1 MPRTLRT
8 PAGKVL
14 VVLLAALV
22 ALSGC
27 ANIPESTSPRV
38 IGDLGGDTA
47 SPDRGPAPRRDSQP
61 EVIVRDFL
69 KANAV
74 ADGNYAASRKFLM
87 PNANWDVPQRAVVV
101 KDIDVLPT
109 ERSANFM
116 KATIRAQATGFLGA
130 DGTFEPA
137 SQSITQNVQLVQVD
151 GQWRLQGISS
161 VGDTPMLVIDTEQF
175 RVVYRR
181 YLLYFPDPTGRT
193 LVPDARWLA
202 GPRSKLA
209 SDLLLLLVRGPRET
223 LKGAVYNP
231 FGTNAGIRGAVTD
244 AQGNQRDP
252 GVGFAGVRVDL
263 TGLPRVEPDV
273 ARLVAG
279 QIVWSLAGAD
289 VQGPYVITVDGSPLD
304 DKHQSGWNPNDVAS
318 ISPNASSDLAV
329 GLHGVLDGRFVKI
342 TGGQGGG
349 GQVTPVAGPLG
360 ASTSIRSVGLSGSGR
375 QVAAVLDAG
384 GRGGP
389 GTALALAPYGG
400 VPTQVLTAGSMTR
413 PSWTPDDAGVWTVLD
428 GTRVVRVRQDQT
440 TGEVSTSDID
450 ASEVAAAAPG
460 PITEL
465 RLSRDGVRV
474 ALVVGG
480 RVLVG
485 VVQTQPNG
493 QTKLAHLSSVVTD
506 RELGASSVDWQT
518 GDTIF
523 IGRNTSDSPVLSV
536 RYDFGEIAALP
547 SRNLSPPVYNVAVS
561 TSAVYA
567 TDSSGVWEIGIGPD
581 TDEQYWSQVDRL
593 AGGRA
598 NPVLPG

>member
-1 MPRTLRT
+1 MPRTIRTLRAT
-8 PAGKVL
+8 ATKVL
-14 VVLLAALV
+14 AIVLAALI
-22 ALSGC
+22 ALTGC
-27 ANIPESTSPRV
+27 ATIPESTSPRV
-38 IGDLGGDTA
+38 IGDLGGE
-47 SPDRGPAPRRDSQP
+47 SPEPDKGLAPRRDSQP

-74 ADGNYAASRKFLM
+74 ADGNYAASRTFLT
-87 PNANWDVPQRAVVV
+87 PNANWQVPQQAVVV

-109 ERSANFM
+109 ERTANFL

-137 SQSITQNVQLVQVD
+137 GQSITQNVQLVQVD
-151 GQWRLQGISS
+151 GQWRVQGLSS
-161 VGDTPMLVIDTEQF
+161 VGDTPMLVIDTDQF
-175 RVVYRR
+175 RTVYRR

-209 SDLLLLLVRGPRET
+209 ADLLLQLVRGPRAA
-223 LKGAVYNP
+223 LADAVFNP
-231 FGTNAGIRGAVTD
+231 FGTNAAVRGAVTNTRGD
-244 AQGNQRDP
+244 QRDP

-263 TGLPRVEPDV
+263 TGLPRIEPDV
-273 ARLVAG
+273 ARLIAG
-279 QIVWSLAGAD
+279 QIVWTLAGAD

-304 DKHQSGWNPNDVAS
+304 DRHQAGWNPNDVAS

-329 GLHGVLDGRFVKI
+329 GLHAVLDGKFVKV
-342 TGGQGGG
+342 TGN
-349 GQVTPVAGPLG
+349 QVTDVAGPLG
-360 ASTSIRSVGLSGSGR
+360 SSTSIRSIGLSWSGR

-384 GRGGP
+384 PRGGP
-389 GTALALAPYGG
+389 ATTLAVAPYGG

-413 PSWTPDDAGVWTVLD
+413 PSWTPDDSGVWTVLD

-440 TGEVSTSDID
+440 TGEISTVDVD

-460 PITEL
+460 AITEL

-480 RVLVG
+480 RVLIG
-485 VVQTQPNG
+485 VVQTAPNG
-493 QTKLAHLSSVVTD
+493 RIKIAHLASVVTD
-506 RELGASSVDWQT
+506 RELVASSVDWQT

-523 IGRNTSDSPVLSV
+523 IGRTTSDSPVLSV
-536 RYDFGEIAALP
+536 RYDSGEVTAVP

-561 TSAVYA
+561 TTAVYA
-567 TDSSGVWEIGIGPD
+567 TDSSGVWQIGIGPD
-581 TDEQYWSQVDRL
+581 SDEQYWSQVDRL

>member
-1 MPRTLRT
+1 MI
-8 PAGKVL
+8 
-14 VVLLAALV
+14 LLAALV
-22 ALSGC
+22 ALTGC

-38 IGDLGGDTA
+38 IGDLGGETA
-47 SPDRGPAPRRDSQP
+47 APDKGLAPRRDTQP

-74 ADGNYAASRKFLM
+74 ADGNYAASRKFLT
-87 PNANWDVPQRAVVV
+87 PNANWQVPKQSVVV

-137 SQSITQNVQLVQVD
+137 GQSITQNVQLVQVD
-151 GQWRLQGISS
+151 GQWRVQGLSS

-175 RVVYRR
+175 RTVYRR

-209 SDLLLLLVRGPRET
+209 SDLLMLLIRGPRAT
-223 LKGAVYNP
+223 LADAVFNP
-231 FGTNAGIRGAVTD
+231 FGTNAAVRGAVTN
-244 AQGNQRDP
+244 AQGDQRDP

-263 TGLPRVEPDV
+263 TGLPRIEPDV
-273 ARLVAG
+273 ARLIAG
-279 QIVWSLAGAD
+279 QVVWSLAGAD

-329 GLHGVLDGRFVKI
+329 GLHGVLDGKFVKI
-342 TGGQGGG
+342 TGS
-349 GQVTPVAGPLG
+349 QVTDVAGPLG
-360 ASTSIRSVGLSGSGR
+360 ASNSIRSIGLSGSGR

-384 GRGGP
+384 ARGGP

-440 TGEVSTSDID
+440 TGEVSTVDVD
-450 ASEVAAAAPG
+450 AGEVAAAAPG

-485 VVQTQPNG
+485 VVQTAPNG
-493 QTKLAHLSSVVTD
+493 RIKIAHLASVVTD
-506 RELGASSVDWQT
+506 RELVASSVDWQT

-523 IGRNTSDSPVLSV
+523 IGRTTSDSPVLSV
-536 RYDFGEIAALP
+536 RYDSGEVTAVP

-561 TSAVYA
+561 TTAVYA
-567 TDSSGVWEIGIGPD
+567 TDSSGVWQIGIGPD
-581 TDEQYWSQVDRL
+581 SDEQYWSQVDRL

>member
-1 MPRTLRT
+1 MPRTIRT
-8 PAGKVL
+8 PVGKAL
-14 VVLLAALV
+14 VILLAALV
-22 ALSGC
+22 ALTGC

-38 IGDLGGDTA
+38 IGDLGGETA
-47 SPDRGPAPRRDSQP
+47 APDKGLAPRRDTQP

-74 ADGNYAASRKFLM
+74 ADGNYAASRKFLT
-87 PNANWDVPQRAVVV
+87 PNANWQVPKQSVVV

-137 SQSITQNVQLVQVD
+137 GQSITQNVQLVQVD
-151 GQWRLQGISS
+151 GQWRVQGLSS

-175 RVVYRR
+175 RTVYRR

-209 SDLLLLLVRGPRET
+209 SDLLMLLIRGPRAT
-223 LKGAVYNP
+223 LADAVFNP
-231 FGTNAGIRGAVTD
+231 FGTNAAVTN
-244 AQGNQRDP
+244 AQGDQRDP

-263 TGLPRVEPDV
+263 TGLPRIEPDV
-273 ARLVAG
+273 ARLIAG
-279 QIVWSLAGAD
+279 QVVWSLAGAD

-329 GLHGVLDGRFVKI
+329 GLHGVLDGKFVKI
-342 TGGQGGG
+342 TGS
-349 GQVTPVAGPLG
+349 QVTDVAGPLG
-360 ASTSIRSVGLSGSGR
+360 ASNSIRSIGLSGSGR

-384 GRGGP
+384 ARGGP

-440 TGEVSTSDID
+440 TGEVSTVDVD
-450 ASEVAAAAPG
+450 AGEVAAAAPG

-485 VVQTQPNG
+485 VVQTAPNG
-493 QTKLAHLSSVVTD
+493 RIKIAHLASVVTD
-506 RELGASSVDWQT
+506 RELVASSVDWQT

-523 IGRNTSDSPVLSV
+523 IGRTTSDSPVLSV
-536 RYDFGEIAALP
+536 RYDSGEVTAVP

-561 TSAVYA
+561 TTAVYA
-567 TDSSGVWEIGIGPD
+567 TDSSGVWQIGIGPD
-581 TDEQYWSQVDRL
+581 SDEQYWSQVDRL

>member
-1 MPRTLRT
+1 MPRTIRT
-8 PAGKVL
+8 PVGKAL
-14 VVLLAALV
+14 VILLAALV
-22 ALSGC
+22 ALTGC

-38 IGDLGGDTA
+38 IGDLGGETA
-47 SPDRGPAPRRDSQP
+47 APDKGLAPRRDTQP

-74 ADGNYAASRKFLM
+74 ADGNYAASRKFLT
-87 PNANWDVPQRAVVV
+87 PNANWQVPKQSVVV

-137 SQSITQNVQLVQVD
+137 GQSITQNVQLVQVD
-151 GQWRLQGISS
+151 GQWRVQGLSS

-175 RVVYRR
+175 RTVYRR

-209 SDLLLLLVRGPRET
+209 SDLLMLLIRGPRAT
-223 LKGAVYNP
+223 LADAVFNP
-231 FGTNAGIRGAVTD
+231 FGTNAAVRGAVTN
-244 AQGNQRDP
+244 AQGDQRDP

-263 TGLPRVEPDV
+263 TGLPRIEPDV
-273 ARLVAG
+273 ARLIAG
-279 QIVWSLAGAD
+279 QVVWSLAGAD

-329 GLHGVLDGRFVKI
+329 GLHGVLDGKFVKI
-342 TGGQGGG
+342 TGS
-349 GQVTPVAGPLG
+349 QVTDVAGPLG
-360 ASTSIRSVGLSGSGR
+360 ASNSIRSIGLSGSGR
-375 QVAAVLDAG
+375 PAAAVRAAG
-384 GRGGP
+384 ARGGP

-440 TGEVSTSDID
+440 TGEVSTVDVD
-450 ASEVAAAAPG
+450 AGEVAAAAPG

-485 VVQTQPNG
+485 VVQTAPNG
-493 QTKLAHLSSVVTD
+493 RIKIAHLASVVTD
-506 RELGASSVDWQT
+506 RELVASSVDWQT

-523 IGRNTSDSPVLSV
+523 IGRTTSDSPVLSV
-536 RYDFGEIAALP
+536 RYDSGEVTAVP

-561 TSAVYA
+561 TTAVYA
-567 TDSSGVWEIGIGPD
+567 TDSSGVWQIGIGPD
-581 TDEQYWSQVDRL
+581 SDEQYWSQVDRL

>member
-1 MPRTLRT
+1 MSRTLRT
-8 PAGKVL
+8 PAGKAL
-14 VVLLAALV
+14 VILLAALV
-22 ALSGC
+22 ALTGC
-27 ANIPESTSPRV
+27 ANIPESTNPRV
-38 IGDLGGDTA
+38 IGDLGGETA
-47 SPDRGPAPRRDSQP
+47 APDRGLAPRRDSQP

-74 ADGNYAASRKFLM
+74 ADGNYAASRKFLT
-87 PNANWDVPQRAVVV
+87 PNASWDVPQQAVVV

-109 ERSANFM
+109 ERSTNFM

-137 SQSITQNVQLVQVD
+137 SQSITQNVQLLQVD

-161 VGDTPMLVIDTEQF
+161 VGNTPMLLIDTEQF

-209 SDLLLLLVRGPRET
+209 SDLLLLLVRGPRAA
-223 LKGAVYNP
+223 LKDAVYNP
-231 FGTNAGIRGAVTD
+231 FGANAGIRGAVTD

-342 TGGQGGG
+342 TGGQGAG

-360 ASTSIRSVGLSGSGR
+360 ASTSIRSVGLSGTGR

-413 PSWTPDDAGVWTVLD
+413 PSWTPDDAAVWTVLD

-440 TGEVSTSDID
+440 TGEVSTTDID

-465 RLSRDGVRV
+465 RLSRDGVRA

-480 RVLVG
+480 KVLVG
-485 VVQTQPNG
+485 VVQAAPNG
-493 QTKLAHLSSVVTD
+493 QTKLARLTSVVTD
-506 RELGASSVDWQT
+506 RELVASSVDWQT
-518 GDTIF
+518 GDVIF

-536 RYDFGEIAALP
+536 RYDSGEVTAVP

-581 TDEQYWSQVDRL
+581 SDEQYWSQVDRL

>member
-1 MPRTLRT
+1 MPRTIRT
-8 PAGKVL
+8 PVGKAL
-14 VVLLAALV
+14 VILLAALV
-22 ALSGC
+22 ALTGC

-38 IGDLGGDTA
+38 IGDLGGETA
-47 SPDRGPAPRRDSQP
+47 APDKGLAPRRDTQP

-74 ADGNYAASRKFLM
+74 ADGNYAASRKFLT
-87 PNANWDVPQRAVVV
+87 PNANWQVPKQSVVV

-137 SQSITQNVQLVQVD
+137 GQSITQNVQLVQVD
-151 GQWRLQGISS
+151 GQWRVQGLSS

-175 RVVYRR
+175 RTVYRR
-181 YLLYFPDPTGRT
+181 YLLYFPDPTGCT

-209 SDLLLLLVRGPRET
+209 SDLLMLLIRGPRAT
-223 LKGAVYNP
+223 LADAVFNP
-231 FGTNAGIRGAVTD
+231 FGTNAAVRGAVTN
-244 AQGNQRDP
+244 AQGDQRDP

-263 TGLPRVEPDV
+263 TGLPRIEPDV
-273 ARLVAG
+273 ARLIAG
-279 QIVWSLAGAD
+279 QVVWSLAGAD

-329 GLHGVLDGRFVKI
+329 GLHGVLDGKFVKI
-342 TGGQGGG
+342 TGS
-349 GQVTPVAGPLG
+349 QVTDVAGPLG
-360 ASTSIRSVGLSGSGR
+360 ASNSIRSIGLSGSGR

-384 GRGGP
+384 ARGGP

-440 TGEVSTSDID
+440 TGEVSTVDVD
-450 ASEVAAAAPG
+450 AGEVAAAAPG

-485 VVQTQPNG
+485 VVQTAPNG
-493 QTKLAHLSSVVTD
+493 RIKIAHLASVVTD
-506 RELGASSVDWQT
+506 RELVASSVDWQT

-523 IGRNTSDSPVLSV
+523 IGRTTSDSPVLSV
-536 RYDFGEIAALP
+536 RYDSGEVTAVP

-561 TSAVYA
+561 TTAVYA
-567 TDSSGVWEIGIGPD
+567 TDSSGVWQIGIGPD
-581 TDEQYWSQVDRL
+581 SDEQYWSQVDRL

>member
-1 MPRTLRT
+1 MSRTLRT
-8 PAGKVL
+8 PAAKAL
-14 VVLLAALV
+14 VILLAVMV

-38 IGDLGGDTA
+38 IGDLGGETEA
-47 SPDRGPAPRRDSQP
+47 PDRGLAPRRDSQP

-74 ADGNYAASRKFLM
+74 ADGNYAASRKFLT
-87 PNANWDVPQRAVVV
+87 PNAGWDVPQQAVVV

-137 SQSITQNVQLVQVD
+137 SQSITQNVQLLQVD

-161 VGDTPMLVIDTEQF
+161 VGNTPMLVIDTEQF
-175 RVVYRR
+175 RLVYRR

-202 GPRSKLA
+202 GARSRLA
-209 SDLLLLLVRGPRET
+209 SDLLLLLVRGPRAT
-223 LKGAVYNP
+223 LKDAVYNP
-231 FGTNAGIRGAVTD
+231 FGANAGIRGAVSD
-244 AQGNQRDP
+244 AQGNPRDP
-252 GVGFAGVRVDL
+252 GVGSGGVRVDL
-263 TGLPRVEPDV
+263 TGLPRVEPDA

-342 TGGQGGG
+342 TGGQ
-349 GQVTPVAGPLG
+349 VTAVAGPLG

-400 VPTQVLTAGSMTR
+400 APTQVLTAGSMTR
-413 PSWTPDDAGVWTVLD
+413 PSWTPDDAAVWTVLD
-428 GTRVVRVRQDQT
+428 GTRVVRARQDQT
-440 TGEVSTSDID
+440 TGEVSTTDID

-465 RLSRDGVRV
+465 RLSRDGVRA

-493 QTKLAHLSSVVTD
+493 QTKLTHLASVVTD
-506 RELGASSVDWQT
+506 RELVASSVDWQT

-523 IGRNTSDSPVLSV
+523 IGRNTSDSPVLAV
-536 RYDFGEIAALP
+536 RYDAGEVAALP

-581 TDEQYWSQVDRL
+581 SDEQYWSQVDRL

>member
-279 QIVWSLAGAD
+279 QIVWGLAGAD